1 MEARAKTFAFFADAG
16 ICKLQWLLLAFS
28 LESGYSEVNMIPLL
42 FLCLCCRIMFSLESG
57 YSEVNMILQQRQRNS
72 SGLST

>member
-28 LESGYSEVNMIPLL
+28 LESGYP
-42 FLCLCCRIMFSLESG
+42 
-57 YSEVNMILQQRQRNS
+57 EVNMILQQRQRNS